1 MPQTAT
7 TAGEERILAEAPS
20 GKVIDLL
27 DLADE
32 ERVVSAD
39 VIRQLCIGHAT
50 KAVAPRGIWIRGA
63 KVVEPLDLSF
73 CTVPHP
79 LRFELS
85 KFDEPV
91 NLIGAQFPRL
101 WFLSGTLAG
110 LQADGARIENDLR
123 LSGSRICGEARLA
136 HANIG
141 TQLVCLGA
149 KLAGENDVALM
160 ADSLEVGG
168 TAFFDDLAA
177 TGTVRLRGARIG
189 GQLEINNA
197 TLSCEGSDG
206 CDALDAEA
214 AEIALGVLMMG
225 SSITGRV
232 SFERARIGGQLDCTF
247 TTLMHEDG
255 VALDA
260 DEVVIGSLACLGN
273 GFCAAGEINL
283 RGAKIGG
290 QLQCSAANLR
300 CTKDGN
306 PFNADGIDV
315 GHDFVCEGLRTKG
328 GEVRLLGAK
337 IGGQLNCSG
346 AALANE
352 GGVALGAD
360 GVEVGGGVFLIGGFN
375 ATGEVRFPSSKI
387 GSQFVCA
394 DASLANEG
402 GVALMARDAAIAD
415 ELIIGDVQIDGG
427 VDLSGARAAIL
438 DDDLGRRA
446 DPLGSWATVRP
457 LILEDFAYARFD
469 HRANWDP
476 GLRKN
481 WIQQT
486 AGFQPAAWQ
495 QLIEVYRAQGRD
507 EEATGTAIAM
517 HNDRMARAGLPWHRL
532 AGRYVLRAV
541 VGHGYK
547 SWRAL
552 IWGAAIVAAFA
563 VVVWNWSELFV
574 PAGEGVA
581 GSPQPVAY
589 SIDTLLPFI
598 NLGQADDWV
607 PTGWV
612 RWVTWS
618 VILLGWSLSTL
629 FVAGFTRIVRS
640 V

>member
-1 MPQTAT
+1 MPQTTT
-7 TAGEERILAEAPS
+7 TAGEGRILAEAPS

-27 DLADE
+27 DLSDE

-39 VIRQLCIGHAT
+39 VIRQLCIGQAA
-50 KAVAPRGIWIRGA
+50 KAVDPRGVWIRGA
-63 KVVEPLDLSF
+63 HVDEPLDLSF

-85 KFDEPV
+85 TFDEPV
-91 NLIGAQFPRL
+91 NLIGAEFPRL
-101 WFLSGTLAG
+101 WFASCALGG

-123 LSGSRICGEARLA
+123 LISSRMHGEARLA

-141 TQLVCLGA
+141 TQLACSGA
-149 KLAGENDVALM
+149 ELAGENDVALM

-168 TAFFDDLAA
+168 TAFFNDLAA
-177 TGTVRLRGARIG
+177 TGTVRLLGARIG
-189 GQLEINNA
+189 GQLEFNNA

-206 CDALDAEA
+206 DALDAEA
-214 AEIALGVLMMG
+214 AEIALGVLVMG
-225 SSITGRV
+225 SWVTGRV
-232 SFERARIGGQLDCTF
+232 SFKRARIGGQLDCSS
-247 TTLMHEDG
+247 TTLMNEDG

-260 DEVVIGSLACLGN
+260 DEVVIGSLASLGN
-273 GFCAAGEINL
+273 GFRAVGEINL
-283 RGAKIGG
+283 RGAKIAG
-290 QLQCSAANLR
+290 QLQCSAATLR
-300 CTKDGN
+300 CPKDGS

-315 GHDFVCEGLRTKG
+315 GHDFVCEGSRTTG

-337 IGGQLNCSG
+337 IGGQFNCSG
-346 AALANE
+346 AAFANE

-360 GVEVGGGVFLIGGFN
+360 RVEVGGGVFLIGGFN
-375 ATGEVRFPSSKI
+375 ATGEVRFPRSKI
-387 GSQFVCA
+387 GSQLVCA
-394 DASLANEG
+394 HASLANDV
-402 GVALMARDAAIAD
+402 GVALMARDAAITD

-446 DPLGSWATVRP
+446 DPLGSWAGVRP

-469 HRANWDP
+469 NRANWDA
-476 GLRKN
+476 GLRRN

-552 IWGAAIVAAFA
+552 IWGAAIVTAFA
-563 VVVWNWSELFV
+563 LVVWNWSEMFV

-589 SIDTLLPFI
+589 SIDTFLPFI
-598 NLGQADDWV
+598 SLGQADDWV